1 MNNPAIFPPK
11 SYEPYQVRG
20 AWLFVNKS
28 SSYTW
33 QKGTAKEQGHGGK
46 SYQVFSLKHVYQF
59 EENVGKIS
67 FNKSWGVSNPAVYS
81 WEVLSPT
88 KKIQCHGSVLR
99 ADCSILH
106 SGLSHNHVFGFG
118 RNIT

>member
-67 FNKSWGVSNPAVYS
+67 FKQILRNKQP
-81 WEVLSPT
+81 
-88 KKIQCHGSVLR
+88 
-99 ADCSILH
+99 CSILLR
-106 SGLSHNHVFGFG
+106 SPEPYQEDTMS
-118 RNIT
+118 R